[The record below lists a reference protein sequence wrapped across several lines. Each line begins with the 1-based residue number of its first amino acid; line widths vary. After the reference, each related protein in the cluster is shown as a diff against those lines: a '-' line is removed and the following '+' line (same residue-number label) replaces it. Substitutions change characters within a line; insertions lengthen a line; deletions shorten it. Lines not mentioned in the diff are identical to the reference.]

1 MQLSTAAI
9 DRLMQDPENAERMRE
24 GQEFFARV
32 LSRSATDPEFRQQLV
47 DNPKPTIVSYFNE
60 THTEA
65 VRPEDIPWDIRF
77 IEPVGDA
84 TYILPKVGDEEAE
97 LSEADLDVVAGGVS
111 TLLFVG
117 GFLVGAAVVGGM
129 KWGAD
134 QLGL

>member
-1 MQLSTAAI
+1 MLSECAK
-9 DRLMQDPENAERMRE
+9 
-24 GQEFFARV
+24 ARSSLRASFLAPRPIRSSGSSSSTTPSQR
-32 LSRSATDPEFRQQLV
+32 LSRTSTR
-47 DNPKPTIVSYFNE
+47 PTPRPCV
-60 THTEA
+60 
-65 VRPEDIPWDIRF
+65 PEDIPWDIRF